1 MKDIK
6 LLMLS
11 AVFLVGVGL
20 LSSCT
25 TKIVSR
31 PAGNAVP
38 AVGIAYH
45 LPATELSYVMT
56 LRLMDSQGRVE
67 ITDAVLERKIVP
79 DRTAGT
85 YLIDSSRLVN
95 LSKTIPLAK
104 FTINNGMLTSISYDA
119 KDNTAN
125 IIKSGVA
132 LLTDAASN
140 ILPARITSLS
150 GALALLGGNRSFQL
164 SRSRQAIEKS
174 DKSICN
180 QETRDV
186 LEEYN
191 LLMQHMKTM
200 KRKLYEAE
208 KQLIEKRDGMP
219 QRIDDIENVIRK
231 TKARITELDKHL
243 TIQFRKPIIIESGK
257 CDSFG
262 DITLD
267 SSLFTKWFGNDGSND
282 AFIKQLEKWIEE
294 NRLSYTIS
302 HCDLQAADQDRKAA
316 TVEGLYYRIPAQC
329 KLEITKDAL
338 VSTNYIEVMQCGK
351 LAALEITNG
360 AFQNNSHRIDFDS
373 LTGEIK
379 SFEMKDNTARAA
391 EALGTA
397 TEVLKK
403 P

>member
-1 MKDIK
+1 MKDMK
-6 LLMLS
+6 LFTLW
-11 AVFLVGVGL
+11 AAFLVGVGL

-31 PAGNAVP
+31 PAGSDIP

-45 LPATELSYVMT
+45 LPATELTYVMT

-67 ITDAVLERKIVP
+67 ITDAALERKIVP

-119 KDNTAN
+119 KDNTAD

-140 ILPARITSLS
+140 LLPARINSLS
-150 GALALLGGNRSFQL
+150 GALALLAGSRSFQL
-164 SRSRQAIEKS
+164 SRSRQAVEKS

-191 LLMQHMKTM
+191 LLMQHIKTM

-208 KQLIEKRDGMP
+208 KQLIEKRDGVP
-219 QRIDDIENVIRK
+219 QRIDDIENVIKK
-231 TKARITELDKHL
+231 TKGRIAELDKHL
-243 TIQFRKPIIIESGK
+243 TIQFRKPIIIDSGK

-267 SSLFTKWFGNDGSND
+267 SSLFTKWFGNEGNND
-282 AFIKQLEKWIEE
+282 VFIKQLEKWIEE
-294 NRLSYTIS
+294 NKLSYTLTQ
-302 HCDLQAADQDRKAA
+302 CNLQVADHKKPANI
-316 TVEGLYYRIPAQC
+316 EGLYYRIPAQC
-329 KLEITKDAL
+329 KLDITKDAL
-338 VSTNYIEVMQCGK
+338 ILTNYVEIMQCGR
-351 LAALEITNG
+351 LTALEITNG
-360 AFQNNSHRIDFDS
+360 AFQNNSHRIDFDF

-379 SFEMKDNTARAA
+379 SFEMKDNTVRAA

-397 TEVLKK
+397 TDILKK